1 MRVGAI
7 TASYT
12 HKIKKQNQKQQS
24 FKADVQ
30 IGRIYID
37 SFGEKNQLKYNEVCA
52 LNSLLKYAQT
62 AYKNV
67 GTDNNLVI
75 LYPYLEKDEK
85 TKQQYADIE
94 VCFMN
99 KNAEEARRAILNN
112 KHRLYREYGDSVKK
126 DLQALA
132 DRDETAM
139 KSLTVPY
146 KWSFIRGRGRDWGE
160 PLQNVPTKKDLDF
173 SINCIVKDKLSC
185 YIFDTEKELVV
196 IEPPKPKSYDNDI
209 YMPIGGW

>member
-1 MRVGAI
+1 MYKLEE
-7 TASYT
+7 YT
-12 HKIKKQNQKQQS
+12 LILL
-24 FKADVQ
+24 A
-30 IGRIYID
+30 
-37 SFGEKNQLKYNEVCA
+37 EKNQLKYNEVCA

-112 KHRLYREYGDSVKK
+112 KHRLYKEYGDSVKK

-139 KSLTVPY
+139 KKPY
-146 KWSFIRGRGRDWGE
+146 C
-160 PLQNVPTKKDLDF
+160 
-173 SINCIVKDKLSC
+173 SIQMVFYKRQRKRL
-185 YIFDTEKELVV
+185 
-196 IEPPKPKSYDNDI
+196 
-209 YMPIGGW
+209 G